1 MKRFSLSV
9 AAVAALGLS
18 VAPAGAARPPRDL
31 VATLSA
37 AKEVPVVSSAA
48 KGSFRAEIADD
59 GLSFEYFLDYE
70 GLEGLVTQS
79 HIHIGQRFAA
89 GGISVWLC
97 KTGLVTVPPTVPAD
111 TPVCGAP
118 GGEGPEA
125 TGVISAEDVI
135 GPTGQAVPVMQFAE
149 LMALIRAGNA
159 YVNVHSQSAPGGE
172 VRGQIKSARGA
183 SDPGRHDDDH
193 RHDH

>member
-1 MKRFSLSV
+1 MKSLSLSV
-9 AAVAALGLS
+9 AAVAALGVS

-70 GLEGLVTQS
+70 GFEGAVTQS
-79 HIHIGQRFAA
+79 HIHIGQKFAA

-97 KTGLVTVPPTVPAD
+97 KTALVTPPATVPAD

-118 GGEGPEA
+118 GGDGPEA

-135 GPTGQAVPVMQFAE
+135 GPTAQAVPPLQFAE
-149 LMALIRAGNA
+149 LLALIRSGNA

-172 VRGQIKSARGA
+172 VRGQINRARGQA
-183 SDPGRHDDDH
+183 DPVGDAH
-193 RHDH
+193 HDH